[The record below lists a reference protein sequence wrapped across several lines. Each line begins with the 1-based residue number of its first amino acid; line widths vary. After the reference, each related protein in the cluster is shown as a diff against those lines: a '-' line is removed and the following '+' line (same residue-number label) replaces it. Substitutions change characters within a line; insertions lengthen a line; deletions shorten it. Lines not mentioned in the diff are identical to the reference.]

1 MQGVAF
7 SSFMQVWAA
16 VQTSA
21 VSCPEKC
28 ENCFEF
34 SVGQTT
40 LERCCVCAVAIPRNW
55 QCHAGGILCYHDNE
69 QQNNS
74 AYLADS

>member
-1 MQGVAF
+1 MQGVVF
-7 SSFMQVWAA
+7 SSFMQVWPA

-55 QCHAGGILCYHDNE
+55 QCHVAGGILCYHDNE
-69 QQNNS
+69 Q
-74 AYLADS
+74 ATE